1 MQKSHET
8 IPAKDEPL
16 LINKIDQSL
25 HLRVETSAQ
34 TAKTNEAAGTTG
46 SISTFDKILIES
58 ANVQVVK
65 GQPGKVGSV
74 MSGSRQKSRKNK
86 VILPKIMFYKQ
97 SPKQPEG
104 MTGITSMENS
114 DRLISIDRTSAGGDP
129 LPGLNQINQSMEDN
143 LWNIENNYK
152 TESVPRH
159 EQTIDLIPA
168 ADANST
174 LIFDYEV

>member
-1 MQKSHET
+1 
-8 IPAKDEPL
+8 
-16 LINKIDQSL
+16 
-25 HLRVETSAQ
+25 
-34 TAKTNEAAGTTG
+34 
-46 SISTFDKILIES
+46 
-58 ANVQVVK
+58 
-65 GQPGKVGSV
+65 

-104 MTGITSMENS
+104 VTGITSMENS
-114 DRLISIDRTSAGGDP
+114 DRLISIDRASAGGDP
-129 LPGLNQINQSMEDN
+129 QPGLSQINQSMEDN

-152 TESVPRH
+152 TESLPRH

-174 LIFDYEV
+174 LIFDYEVQGPQNRRPTHSGAISKPDAPIDEMLLHNYMMQQQQSQPISTPQGAQLNQKSTP